1 MPHPFALRATV
12 GAIVLCTHGVNAAL
26 NLVFIAPARA
36 QVRQITHVDI
46 LTTDEGLVI
55 HLEVPNAEQA
65 TILQT
70 DVGNEIILDLL
81 VTQLDEGL
89 AADQEVLTNGIDRV
103 SVEPLDANSVRI
115 RLVGIGGPPT
125 VDISQDETQIVL
137 DVTPP
142 ARSISCRRCPQPDY
156 PDAALSDRIEGTVA
170 LTIEFDAAGFV
181 TGASIN
187 RSSGNAS
194 LDQAALEAALNYE
207 FEVQG
212 YGDPG
217 GSILIE
223 FAFDV
228 E

>member
-1 MPHPFALRATV
+1 MSKPFLWSATV
-12 GAIVLCTHGVNAAL
+12 GEIAAL
-26 NLVFIAPARA
+26 NLVFISPTRA

-46 LTTDEGLVI
+46 CSTDDSLI
-55 HLEVPNAEQA
+55 ISLEAPNAEQA

-70 DVGNEIILDLL
+70 DVGNETILDLL
-81 VTQLDEGL
+81 ITQLGEGL
-89 AADQEVLTNGIDRV
+89 AADQEILTNGIDRV

-115 RLVGIGGPPT
+115 RLVGTGGPPT
-125 VDISQDETQIVL
+125 VNISQDETQIVL

-156 PDAALSDRIEGTVA
+156 PDAALSDGTEGSVV
-170 LTIEFDAAGFV
+170 LSIEFDTAGFV

-212 YGDPG
+212 YGDQG
-217 GSILIE
+217 GRILIE

>member
-1 MPHPFALRATV
+1 MSKPFSWSAAVGTV
-12 GAIVLCTHGVNAAL
+12 AAL
-26 NLVFIAPARA
+26 NLVFISPTLA

-46 LTTDEGLVI
+46 FSTDDGLI
-55 HLEVPNAEQA
+55 INLEAPNAEQA

-115 RLVGIGGPPT
+115 RLVGTGGPPT

-142 ARSISCRRCPQPDY
+142 ARSISCRRCPGPEY

-212 YGDPG
+212 YSDPG

-223 FAFDV
+223 FAFEV

>member
-1 MPHPFALRATV
+1 MV
-12 GAIVLCTHGVNAAL
+12 GAIVLCTHCVNAAL

-36 QVRQITHVDI
+36 QVRQITHVDMFS
-46 LTTDEGLVI
+46 TDDGLI
-55 HLEVPNAEQA
+55 ISLEAPNAEQA

-103 SVEPLDANSVRI
+103 SVDPLDANSVRI
-115 RLVGIGGPPT
+115 RLVGTGGPPT

-137 DVTPP
+137 TVTPP
-142 ARSISCRRCPQPDY
+142 ARSIRCRRCPRPEY

-170 LTIEFDAAGFV
+170 LTVEFDAAGFV

-187 RSSGNAS
+187 QSSGNAS